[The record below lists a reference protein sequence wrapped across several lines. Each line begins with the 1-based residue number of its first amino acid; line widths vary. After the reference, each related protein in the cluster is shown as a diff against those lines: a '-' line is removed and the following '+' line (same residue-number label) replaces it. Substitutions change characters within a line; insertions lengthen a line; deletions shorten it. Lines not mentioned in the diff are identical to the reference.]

1 MLHGSTAKMA
11 LWRVSER
18 DYDLL
23 IFYIATNVP
32 VQLGVPRVE
41 DLPHVLVVRE
51 KEPLSFCS

>member
-1 MLHGSTAKMA
+1 LHGSAEEIA

-51 KEPLSFCS
+51 GAVVVVIV